1 MNDLLV
7 RLLVTIAVYWGA
19 SFALGMV
26 SGPAWGFTL
35 GSAAL
40 LYLLAVQMRRLDP
53 SPEPLLATA
62 DGSTMQDPPGEF
74 QPQPAAAPTQDAVSS
89 LAAASC
95 GIGVLDREFRLF
107 WCNETL
113 AGHFGMSSTKALIG
127 EPAGRLAGDS
137 SLAEYLAAGKFAEPL
152 RLELAQLDGRVLALR
167 VVRYI
172 GTQWLLMSLD
182 ITQSDRL
189 ENKRRDCM
197 DNALHEL
204 RAPMM
209 VLSWSLDVM
218 RERAP
223 DDPTARERLS
233 AMTEQ
238 CRRMRQITEDLRNLS
253 ALETAPEPPSSEHVG
268 VGTLIRVVQAEAE
281 ALAGGR
287 QRVTLVADPG
297 FDLLGSRIEI
307 ASAFSNLAG
316 NAVRYTPPGGEIRI
330 TWRASAAGAEFTV
343 EDTGI
348 GIAKEHIPRLTE
360 RFYQADRTISRRNGG
375 AGLGLAIVKDVL
387 DRHQATLEI
396 TSEPGKGSRFTA
408 RFPAHRVTTDP
419 RSAAPKSDAREEAVI
434 VPVPGTPIP
443 AGGTLQLAP
452 RAVLRPVAGD
462 KTLPMAARLPA
473 SHSAY
478 I

>member
-40 LYLLAVQMRRLDP
+40 LYLLAIQMRRLDP
-53 SPEPLLATA
+53 APEVAMAGGDASALPEL
-62 DGSTMQDPPGEF
+62 PGEF
-74 QPQPAAAPTQDAVSS
+74 NPQPTGAPRQEAISPFAAP
-89 LAAASC
+89 SC

-107 WCNETL
+107 WCNEAL
-113 AGHFGMSSTKALIG
+113 AGHFGISDTKSVIG
-127 EPAGRLAGDS
+127 EPAARLAGDS
-137 SLAEYLAAGKFAEPL
+137 TLAEYLAAGKFAEPL
-152 RLELAQLDGRVLALR
+152 RLELAERDGTVLELR
-167 VVRYI
+167 IVRYI

-182 ITQSDRL
+182 VTQSDRL
-189 ENKRRDCM
+189 EHKRRDCM

-223 DDPTARERLS
+223 NDPSARERLS

-253 ALETAPEPPSSEHVG
+253 ALESAPEPPSSECVG
-268 VGTLIRVVQAEAE
+268 VGSLLRVVQAEAE

-287 QRVTLVADPG
+287 QRVTLNADAG
-297 FDLLGSRIEI
+297 FDLLGSRIEL

-316 NAVRYTPPGGEIRI
+316 NAVRYTPPGGEIRM

-360 RFYQADRTISRRNGG
+360 RFYQADRTISRKNGG

-419 RSAAPKSDAREEAVI
+419 RPAAPRNDAREDVVA
-434 VPVPGTPIP
+434 VPVTGTPLT
-443 AGGTLQLAP
+443 AGGMQLAP
-452 RAVLRPVAGD
+452 RMVLRPAARESA
-462 KTLPMAARLPA
+462 LPTPARLPG
-473 SHSAY
+473 SNNAY